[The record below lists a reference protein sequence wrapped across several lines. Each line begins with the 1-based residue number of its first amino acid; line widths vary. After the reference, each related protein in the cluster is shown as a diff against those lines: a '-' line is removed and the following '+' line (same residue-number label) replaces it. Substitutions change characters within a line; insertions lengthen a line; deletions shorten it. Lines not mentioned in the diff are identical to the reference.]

1 MIRNFD
7 MLGKIFHFLTL
18 FAYLNLLTYESFSSA
33 TGQVLHAGETIVEY
47 FLDDVL
53 DLEPIQSSQEE
64 KVLLQDDYRIFSLN
78 SQVLP
83 IFILF
88 LGSSLQHYVLQ
99 RTMNILFIDLK
110 PCACRDTTGSYP
122 VFDPSSYAP

>member
-1 MIRNFD
+1 VIRNFD

-53 DLEPIQSSQEE
+53 DLEPIHSSQEE

-83 IFILF
+83 IFIFVFGIVFTALCFAKDDEHPFYRSKTLCLPGYYRF
-88 LGSSLQHYVLQ
+88 LS
-99 RTMNILFIDLK
+99 RFR
-110 PCACRDTTGSYP
+110 P
-122 VFDPSSYAP
+122 F